1 MSLDIDHKDLGKAA
15 ETTLDPFFAKHGWTM
30 DRGENSEK
38 ESFRQY
44 TKDGLFIRLLLR
56 NETSDPHMAFVF
68 LWKGES
74 NGGRPLDLAFYVD
87 QKKRK
92 AVFDAMDTSGKSL
105 DQFLADVG
113 TIIEANL
120 KPFLA
125 GDTAQMER
133 RLAEYDDV
141 LDIAKRRHAR
151 APKISKALMYA
162 AIALALLSLT
172 LIFIEFRGG

>member
-1 MSLDIDHKDLGKAA
+1 MSHDFDHKDLARAGQRV
-15 ETTLDPFFAKHGWTM
+15 LDPILDKHGWSF
-30 DRGENSEK
+30 DREATTDQ
-38 ESFRQY
+38 ESYRQY
-44 TKDGLFIRLLLR
+44 SKDGLFIRLLLR
-56 NETSDPHMAFVF
+56 NDTSDPHTAFVF

-92 AVFDAMDTSGKSL
+92 AVFEALDTSDKSL
-105 DQFLADVG
+105 DQFLTDVG
-113 TIIEANL
+113 AVIEGNL

-125 GDTAQMER
+125 GDVSQMER
-133 RLAEYDDV
+133 RLSEYDDV

-162 AIALALLSLT
+162 AIVLALLSLT
-172 LIFIEFRGG
+172 LIFVELGGR